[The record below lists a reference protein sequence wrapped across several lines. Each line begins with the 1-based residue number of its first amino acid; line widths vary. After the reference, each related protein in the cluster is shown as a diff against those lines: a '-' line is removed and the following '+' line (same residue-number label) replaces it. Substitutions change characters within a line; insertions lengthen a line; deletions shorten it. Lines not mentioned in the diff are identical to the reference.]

1 MPERQVRSNPK
12 LILYTSSN
20 CSYCDIAKNLLLER
34 SVEFEEVNCSKNPLF
49 CLAKGIFVFPTLEYD
64 GKKLRGK
71 ELLSFIEKM
80 R

>member
-12 LILYTSSN
+12 LILYTSS
-20 CSYCDIAKNLLLER
+20 KNLLLER